1 MFEFLTNPLLDMS
14 SIAPTKD
21 KPERAPRFQA
31 IPMIRPVLYVL
42 SALSPLYVLYICK
55 PKLASIYISQ
65 WFVLYK

>member
-42 SALSPLYVLYICK
+42 SALSPLYVLYIYVN
-55 PKLASIYISQ
+55 PN
-65 WFVLYK
+65 